1 MGSCL
6 VTAKV
11 TTSPRVAGLFSF
23 GPLSSNKMHWV
34 IFLLAEIF
42 LPGQVEATPLR
53 LLTQRGNGVS
63 ESGYNHQ
70 FNTVLPFRAILP
82 PWSSYPPP
90 VPLWA
95 IRKPRRE
102 FWPYFGLHSPPGQ
115 GRPQQL
121 VPFQS
126 NCQPESSTGNLPINC
141 ISIVEALR
149 DNDVKTEE
157 LRRFVGI

>member
-1 MGSCL
+1 MG
-6 VTAKV
+6 TAKV
-11 TTSPRVAGLFSF
+11 TTSPRVAALFSF
-23 GPLSSNKMHWV
+23 GPMSSIRMHWV

-42 LPGQVEATPLR
+42 LPGQAEATPLR

-63 ESGYNHQ
+63 ERGYNHQ
-70 FNTVLPFRAILP
+70 FNTVLP
-82 PWSSYPPP
+82 
-90 VPLWA
+90 

-102 FWPYFGLHSPPGQ
+102 FWPYFGLLSPPGQ

-126 NCQPESSTGNLPINC
+126 ACRPESSTGNLPINC
-141 ISIVEALR
+141 ISIIEALR

-157 LRRFVGI
+157 LRRFVGV